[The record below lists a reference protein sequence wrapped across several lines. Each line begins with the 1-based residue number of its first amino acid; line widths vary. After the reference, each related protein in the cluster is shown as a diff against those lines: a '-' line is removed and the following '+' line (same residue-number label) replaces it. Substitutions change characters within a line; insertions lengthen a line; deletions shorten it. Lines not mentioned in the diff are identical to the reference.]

1 MVRHRRVVQA
11 LLVFLLAVSGL
22 VCAAPAGWAHPLGN
36 FTVNTHLG
44 LRIEPAAVAL
54 DVVLDVAEIPTL
66 RVFPELGATGGA
78 ASEAEQRAYR
88 HRTCPALIDAVR
100 LELDGSPLDLAVVDS
115 ALTFPPGEAG
125 LATSRLEC
133 RLRTTGDLDTVDKQL
148 VLTDTLAVEPV
159 GWREVTAVGGGVEL
173 TASDVPE
180 HSPSD
185 VLRDYPPERLDD
197 PVDQRGA
204 TVDIVEGSGVVSG
217 AAAGVDGAASASVS
231 LGGVDRLTAAY
242 TELVSSTRLGVGFA
256 MLAVAMAVVL
266 GAVHAV
272 APGHGKALM
281 AAYLLGRDGSMRQAA
296 LIAVSVTLTHT
307 VGVLLL
313 GVLVSVALVAAP
325 ARVYPWLG
333 LASGVLLVAI
343 GASLWRAARRHR
355 AASAPPGAVT
365 PHAHGQHVHAAHGGA
380 PHGHGHPA
388 HPPLAHGAHAH
399 GGHPQGRHTH
409 GSHTHGSRRHEHR
422 VATDVR
428 SLLAVGLAGGLVPSP
443 SALVVLLGGIALGRA
458 WFGVLL
464 VVAYGIGM
472 ALALVGAGLLLVRAR
487 SRIERWS
494 ATRALDGRGA
504 PRVLLLTG
512 QLPVLTAGL
521 VVAIGLVLSS
531 QAVMRL

>member
-1 MVRHRRVVQA
+1 MPTLTGMVWHRRVVQA
-11 LLVFLLAVSGL
+11 LLVGVLAVSGL
-22 VCAAPAGWAHPLGN
+22 VFAAPAGWAHPLGN

-66 RVFPELGATGGA
+66 RAFPELGATGGG

-88 HRTCPALIDAVR
+88 DRTCPALVDAVR
-100 LELDGSPLDLAVVDS
+100 LELDGSPLGLAVVGS
-115 ALTFPPGEAG
+115 SLTFPPGEAG

-133 RLRTTGDLDTVDKQL
+133 RLRTPGELNTVDRQL

-159 GWREVTAVGGGVEL
+159 GWREVTAVGDGVEL
-173 TASDVPE
+173 AASNVPE
-180 HSPSD
+180 RSPSD
-185 VLRDYPPERLDD
+185 VLRAYPPERLDE

-204 TVDIVEGSGVVSG
+204 TVNIVEGSGVVSG
-217 AAAGVDGAASASVS
+217 PAPGVDGAASAAVS

-242 TELVSSTRLGVGFA
+242 TDLVGSTRLGVGFA
-256 MLAVAMAVVL
+256 MLAVAMAVAL

-281 AAYLLGRDGSMRQAA
+281 AAYLLGRDGSLRQAA

-313 GVLVSVALVAAP
+313 GVLVSVAVVAAP
-325 ARVYPWLG
+325 ERVYPWLG

-343 GASLWRAARRHR
+343 GASLWRDARRRHTTT
-355 AASAPPGAVT
+355 AATGAVT
-365 PHAHGQHVHAAHGGA
+365 ARAHGSHVHAGPVHAHRAHGSHANG
-380 PHGHGHPA
+380 GHS
-388 HPPLAHGAHAH
+388 H
-399 GGHPQGRHTH
+399 GG
-409 GSHTHGSRRHEHR
+409 HTHGSRRHEHP
-422 VATDVR
+422 VPTDVR
-428 SLLAVGLAGGLVPSP
+428 SLLAVGFAGGLVPSP

-464 VVAYGIGM
+464 VLAYGAGM

-494 ATRALDGRGA
+494 AARALDGRRA
-504 PRVLLLTG
+504 PRVILVTG

-521 VVAIGLVLSS
+521 VVVIGFVLSS
-531 QAVMRL
+531 QAIMRL